1 VPVATFAVL
10 PAQPLMDDRLE
21 IKASGL
27 PPNQLI
33 TLSATSVAQDRLE
46 WRSVAVFTSRPDG
59 TVDPGAQA
67 PVSGTYRGIDAMGL
81 FWSMEPDADA
91 KSGDHAFFAWSDW
104 LEPVVTEIDG
114 KRGKEVLA
122 SVRIERRFARPGV
135 QRTAIGENGIV
146 GVLYSPGDHQPHPA
160 VILIGGSEGGFGG
173 PEAAMLASR
182 GFAALSLAYFG
193 LDGLPPT
200 LQSVPIEYFDKAVQ
214 WMCARPEVVPNHL
227 AVFGISRGAEA
238 ALMLA
243 AENPHLEAVVARA
256 PSHVRWE
263 GLTARHLPGGPAWT
277 LDGRALPY
285 VPNRIPIGFALL
297 YLWDIVVGTPVRQSP
312 LFLRD
317 LAYFGDTAG
326 VEIPVEQVRGPLL
339 LLSGQDDQIWPSA
352 MMAERI
358 IERLRR
364 NRHPYGD
371 GLLSYEE
378 AGHWLPT
385 AYVPMRGLRKG
396 MKVAIGGTPE
406 GTARAQA
413 DSWPKIRRFLTRAL
427 TMDSTDP
434 GRCGPRYTE
443 GREKKP
449 RTPTSGVHATASRR
463 Q

>member
-1 VPVATFAVL
+1 MRYVATVALLLSGLHATAGTLPVARFTVA

-27 PPNQLI
+27 PPNQSI
-33 TLSATSVAQDRLE
+33 TLCATSVAQDRLE
-46 WRSVAVFTSRPDG
+46 WRSVAVFTSSPDG
-59 TVDPGAQA
+59 TIDLGAQA
-67 PVSGTYRGIDAMGL
+67 PASGTYRGIDAMGL
-81 FWSMEPDADA
+81 FWSMEPDPDA
-91 KSGDHAFFAWSDW
+91 RSGDHAFFAWSDW
-104 LEPVVTEIDG
+104 LEPVVTKIEA

-135 QRTAIGENGIV
+135 WRTAIGEDGVV
-146 GVLYSPGDHQPHPA
+146 GVLYNPGDHQPHPG
-160 VILIGGSEGGFGG
+160 VIVIGGSEGGFGG

-182 GFAALSLAYFG
+182 GFTALSLAYFG
-193 LDGLPPT
+193 VDSLPRA
-200 LQSVPIEYFDKAVQ
+200 LQNIPMEYFDKAVQ

-227 AVFGISRGAEA
+227 AAFGISRGTEA
-238 ALMLA
+238 ALMVA
-243 AENPHLEAVVARA
+243 ANNPHLEAVVARA

-263 GLTARHLPGGPAWT
+263 GVTASRLPGGPAWT
-277 LDGRALPY
+277 LAGRALPY
-285 VPNRIPIGFALL
+285 VPNRIPLGFALL
-297 YLWDIVVGTPVRQSP
+297 YLWDTVVGTPVRQSP
-312 LFLRD
+312 LFLSD
-317 LAYFGDTAG
+317 LAYFGDTAR
-326 VEIPVEQVRGPLL
+326 VEIAVEQVCGPLL
-339 LLSGQDDQIWPSA
+339 LLSGQDDQIWPST

-358 IERLRR
+358 MERLRR

-413 DSWPKIRRFLTRAL
+413 DSWPKILRLLTSAL
-427 TMDSTDP
+427 L
-434 GRCGPRYTE
+434 
-443 GREKKP
+443 
-449 RTPTSGVHATASRR
+449 PTR